1 MAEQIGVVKTIIG
14 TATATGADGTVRNLQ
29 VGDRVF
35 ADELIS
41 TGPGGAIEV
50 ELADG
55 SVMDLGRNSQ
65 IVLDEAVYNVDSAEV
80 NQADQ
85 AADVDAI
92 QAAILAGADPTEITD
107 ATAAGAGAGGEGNEG
122 HEPVFVDYLAP
133 EVTPDAGF
141 ETTGISVEFN
151 DFEEELLGIEDPL
164 PTISI
169 NDTHECEPFEQEY
182 FYSDEIQA
190 KEGFVLF
197 QPDPNN
203 HDDGI
208 AVFTITLS
216 EPSDQDVTVN
226 FETADGTAIAG
237 GDGLVGEDDYGQTSG
252 TVVIPAGETE
262 ANVYVYVF
270 GDLVVEGNE
279 TFLVNLSDP
288 TNATIADG
296 QGVGTI
302 VDKSR
307 VGFNISVTS
316 EDNANDTPSQQA
328 TVTEDDTNDDV
339 ATFTITMDQNLASGV
354 TASVDVSFGGDSD
367 DDDFVS
373 AAIDELQALADAT
386 TGVSFDGTTLSF
398 DSDYDGT
405 PLQFSVQVSPD
416 DDVEGSEDLVAT
428 LSNPQTSAAAATA
441 FIYNDTATV
450 DIVEVDAAV
459 SFNVAVASE
468 TDEAGTQV
476 AGISEENDA
485 DDLGA
490 FTFSIGGDAL
500 AGSNTASVTITAS
513 GSAEDADF
521 ESMTGN
527 DTAEIIAA
535 IKTAA
540 EAAGLTV
547 TGDDGDSLVVT
558 WAAGDSTSFNVDLT
572 AFDDD
577 LTDSPEGLTLTLS
590 APAIDN
596 GPTPTLTNTAA
607 TLDIVDTDAAVSFD
621 INVASE
627 DAANDTATQQA
638 TISEENNSD
647 DLGTFTF
654 SIGGDALAGSNT
666 ASVTITASGSAE
678 DADFE
683 SMTGNDTAEIIAAIK
698 TAAEAAGLTVTGDD
712 GDSLVVTWAAGDS
725 TSFNVDLTAFD
736 DDLTDSPEGL
746 TLTLSAPAID
756 NGPTPT
762 LTNTAATL
770 DIVDTDA
777 AVSFDINVASED
789 AANDTATQQATIS
802 EENNSDDLG
811 TFTFSIGGDALA
823 GSNTASVTI
832 TASGSAEDADF
843 ESMTG
848 NDTAEI
854 IAAIKTAAEA
864 AGLTVTGDDGD
875 SLVVT
880 WAAGDSTSFNVD
892 LTAFDDDLTDS
903 PEGLTLTL
911 SAPAIDN
918 GPTPTLT
925 NTAATLDI
933 VDTDAA
939 VSFDINVA
947 SEDAANDTATQQAT
961 ISEENNSDDLGTFT
975 FSIGGDALAGSNTA
989 SVTITASGS
998 AEDADFES
1006 MTGNDTAEIIAA
1018 IKTAA
1023 EAAGLTV
1030 TGDDGDSLVVTWAA
1044 GDSTSFNVD
1053 LTAFDDDLTDS
1064 PEGLTLTLSAPAID
1078 NGPTPTLTNTAATL
1092 DIVDTDAAVSFDI
1105 NVASED
1111 AANDTATQQATISEE
1126 NNSDDLGTFTF
1137 SIGGDALAGSNTASV
1152 TITASGSAEDADFE
1166 SMTGNDTAEIIAAI
1180 KTAAEAAGLTVT
1192 GDDGDSLV
1200 VTWAAGDSTSFNVD
1214 LTAFDDDLT
1223 DSPEGLTL
1231 TLSAPAIDN
1240 GPTPTLTNTAA
1251 TLDIV
1256 DTDAAVSFDIN
1267 VASEDAANDTATQQA
1282 TISEEN
1288 NSDDLGTFTFSIGG
1302 DALAGSNTASVTITA
1317 SGSAEDADFES
1328 MTGNDT
1334 AEIIAAIKTAAEAA
1348 GLTVTGDDGDSLV
1361 VTWAAG
1367 DSTSFNVD
1375 LTAFDDDLTDS
1386 PEGLTLTLSAPAID
1400 NGPTPTLTNTAA
1412 TLDIVDTDAAV
1423 SFDINVASEDAANDT
1438 ATQQATISEEN
1449 NSDDLGTFTFSIGG
1463 DALAG
1468 SNTASVTITASGSA
1482 EDADFESMTGNDT
1495 AEIIAAIKT
1504 AAEAAGLTVTGDD
1517 GDSLVVTWA
1526 AGDSTSF
1533 NVDLTAFDDDLTD
1546 SPEGLTLT
1554 LSAPAI
1560 DNGPTPTL
1568 TNTAATLD
1576 IVDTDAAV
1584 SFDINVASE
1593 DAANDTATQQATISE
1608 ENNSDDLGTFTFSIG
1623 GDALAGSNTASVTI
1637 TASGSAED
1645 ADFESMTGNDTAEII
1660 AAIKTAAEAA
1670 GLTVTGDDGDS
1681 LVVTWAAGD
1690 TTSFDVDLTAFNDAL
1705 TDSPEALTLT
1715 LSAPAI
1721 DNGPTPTLTN
1731 TAATLN
1737 IVDIDQAVTFA
1748 LTVVSEDAADDT
1760 PMQQATITEEND
1772 ADDLA
1777 TFTITLGGVPL
1788 NAGNTASVNIAFTG
1802 STADADFVTAA
1813 LTSLQTVADA
1823 TTGVSLTGNT
1833 LTFDSTFVGTTLN
1846 FSVEAFDDGDDEGPE
1861 DLIATLS
1868 TATIDEG
1875 SASITGGKD
1884 VATVDLLD
1892 NDADFP
1898 AGLAYSI
1905 AGGGGTGAFLYG
1917 LDLATG
1923 ATFQIGAVVVDGNDK
1938 AQFSSLTLNPDDGF
1952 LYGLADQGN
1961 LNGFAR
1967 VNPATGE
1974 AQLLFSNSLFNT
1986 STSGMSFDVNGD
1998 LYIGIDDEIYLV
2010 DAADVD
2016 ENMVFTDLSLVA
2028 SFNNGGV
2035 AIDSMAFDGVDTIF
2049 FVSGSQ
2055 VYTMTVSGGTGQTAT
2070 ALPNPVGDTIDGLS
2084 FDENGTLWGA
2094 DNLGTIYSIDTTTGI
2109 GTLVATISNSDVT
2122 NSGIHSLAISQ
2133 LLPGTYV
2140 TIAEDGESHTEFY
2153 PFDAVLQSDS
2163 FNSAQIEG
2171 LLGGSASVD
2180 SAINIDITGRTI
2192 SVTQTDTSDPVD
2204 SVAVRV
2210 DASADITVDGFDQ
2223 TDVFTRDG
2231 DPSNVIITNAE
2242 GGTIQTGEAADT
2254 VDITA
2259 ATPGG
2264 VVPTG
2269 ETFTVDTDG
2278 GDDIIT
2284 LHDLVDSSY
2293 IINAGE
2299 ALDGDGNL
2307 AQDAIDVDTVVI
2319 DGSIDLGSGPLDLSN
2334 VEIVDITGTG
2344 DNTLT
2349 LSAADVLDAS
2359 DDTNTLIVQGD
2370 SGDALDSS
2378 DAWAANGTAQG
2389 VDGVTYDVY
2398 ESGLATILV
2407 DSSAV
2412 DVSGLS

>member
-1 MAEQIGVVKTIIG
+1 M
-14 TATATGADGTVRNLQ
+14 
-29 VGDRVF
+29 
-35 ADELIS
+35 
-41 TGPGGAIEV
+41 
-50 ELADG
+50 
-55 SVMDLGRNSQ
+55 
-65 IVLDEAVYNVDSAEV
+65 
-80 NQADQ
+80 
-85 AADVDAI
+85 
-92 QAAILAGADPTEITD
+92 
-107 ATAAGAGAGGEGNEG
+107 
-122 HEPVFVDYLAP
+122 
-133 EVTPDAGF
+133 
-141 ETTGISVEFN
+141 
-151 DFEEELLGIEDPL
+151 
-164 PTISI
+164 
-169 NDTHECEPFEQEY
+169 
-182 FYSDEIQA
+182 
-190 KEGFVLF
+190 
-197 QPDPNN
+197 
-203 HDDGI
+203 
-208 AVFTITLS
+208 
-216 EPSDQDVTVN
+216 
-226 FETADGTAIAG
+226 
-237 GDGLVGEDDYGQTSG
+237 
-252 TVVIPAGETE
+252 
-262 ANVYVYVF
+262 
-270 GDLVVEGNE
+270 
-279 TFLVNLSDP
+279 
-288 TNATIADG
+288 
-296 QGVGTI
+296 
-302 VDKSR
+302 
-307 VGFNISVTS
+307 
-316 EDNANDTPSQQA
+316 
-328 TVTEDDTNDDV
+328 
-339 ATFTITMDQNLASGV
+339 
-354 TASVDVSFGGDSD
+354 
-367 DDDFVS
+367 
-373 AAIDELQALADAT
+373 
-386 TGVSFDGTTLSF
+386 
-398 DSDYDGT
+398 
-405 PLQFSVQVSPD
+405 
-416 DDVEGSEDLVAT
+416 
-428 LSNPQTSAAAATA
+428 
-441 FIYNDTATV
+441 
-450 DIVEVDAAV
+450 
-459 SFNVAVASE
+459 
-468 TDEAGTQV
+468 
-476 AGISEENDA
+476 
-485 DDLGA
+485 
-490 FTFSIGGDAL
+490 
-500 AGSNTASVTITAS
+500 TITAS

-558 WAAGDSTSFNVDLT
+558 WAAGDS
-572 AFDDD
+572 
-577 LTDSPEGLTLTLS
+577 
-590 APAIDN
+590 
-596 GPTPTLTNTAA
+596 
-607 TLDIVDTDAAVSFD
+607 
-621 INVASE
+621 
-627 DAANDTATQQA
+627 
-638 TISEENNSD
+638 
-647 DLGTFTF
+647 
-654 SIGGDALAGSNT
+654 
-666 ASVTITASGSAE
+666 
-678 DADFE
+678 
-683 SMTGNDTAEIIAAIK
+683 
-698 TAAEAAGLTVTGDD
+698 
-712 GDSLVVTWAAGDS
+712 
-725 TSFNVDLTAFD
+725 
-736 DDLTDSPEGL
+736 
-746 TLTLSAPAID
+746 
-756 NGPTPT
+756 
-762 LTNTAATL
+762 
-770 DIVDTDA
+770 
-777 AVSFDINVASED
+777 
-789 AANDTATQQATIS
+789 
-802 EENNSDDLG
+802 
-811 TFTFSIGGDALA
+811 
-823 GSNTASVTI
+823 
-832 TASGSAEDADF
+832 
-843 ESMTG
+843 
-848 NDTAEI
+848 
-854 IAAIKTAAEA
+854 
-864 AGLTVTGDDGD
+864 
-875 SLVVT
+875 
-880 WAAGDSTSFNVD
+880 
-892 LTAFDDDLTDS
+892 
-903 PEGLTLTL
+903 
-911 SAPAIDN
+911 
-918 GPTPTLT
+918 
-925 NTAATLDI
+925 
-933 VDTDAA
+933 
-939 VSFDINVA
+939 
-947 SEDAANDTATQQAT
+947 
-961 ISEENNSDDLGTFT
+961 
-975 FSIGGDALAGSNTA
+975 
-989 SVTITASGS
+989 
-998 AEDADFES
+998 
-1006 MTGNDTAEIIAA
+1006 
-1018 IKTAA
+1018 
-1023 EAAGLTV
+1023 
-1030 TGDDGDSLVVTWAA
+1030 
-1044 GDSTSFNVD
+1044 
-1053 LTAFDDDLTDS
+1053 
-1064 PEGLTLTLSAPAID
+1064 
-1078 NGPTPTLTNTAATL
+1078 
-1092 DIVDTDAAVSFDI
+1092 
-1105 NVASED
+1105 
-1111 AANDTATQQATISEE
+1111 
-1126 NNSDDLGTFTF
+1126 
-1137 SIGGDALAGSNTASV
+1137 
-1152 TITASGSAEDADFE
+1152 
-1166 SMTGNDTAEIIAAI
+1166 
-1180 KTAAEAAGLTVT
+1180 
-1192 GDDGDSLV
+1192 
-1200 VTWAAGDSTSFNVD
+1200 
-1214 LTAFDDDLT
+1214 
-1223 DSPEGLTL
+1223 
-1231 TLSAPAIDN
+1231 
-1240 GPTPTLTNTAA
+1240 
-1251 TLDIV
+1251 
-1256 DTDAAVSFDIN
+1256 
-1267 VASEDAANDTATQQA
+1267 
-1282 TISEEN
+1282 
-1288 NSDDLGTFTFSIGG
+1288 
-1302 DALAGSNTASVTITA
+1302 
-1317 SGSAEDADFES
+1317 
-1328 MTGNDT
+1328 
-1334 AEIIAAIKTAAEAA
+1334 
-1348 GLTVTGDDGDSLV
+1348 
-1361 VTWAAG
+1361 
-1367 DSTSFNVD
+1367 
-1375 LTAFDDDLTDS
+1375 
-1386 PEGLTLTLSAPAID
+1386 
-1400 NGPTPTLTNTAA
+1400 
-1412 TLDIVDTDAAV
+1412 
-1423 SFDINVASEDAANDT
+1423 
-1438 ATQQATISEEN
+1438 
-1449 NSDDLGTFTFSIGG
+1449 
-1463 DALAG
+1463 
-1468 SNTASVTITASGSA
+1468 
-1482 EDADFESMTGNDT
+1482 
-1495 AEIIAAIKT
+1495 
-1504 AAEAAGLTVTGDD
+1504 
-1517 GDSLVVTWA
+1517 
-1526 AGDSTSF
+1526 
-1533 NVDLTAFDDDLTD
+1533 
-1546 SPEGLTLT
+1546 
-1554 LSAPAI
+1554 
-1560 DNGPTPTL
+1560 
-1568 TNTAATLD
+1568 
-1576 IVDTDAAV
+1576 
-1584 SFDINVASE
+1584 
-1593 DAANDTATQQATISE
+1593 
-1608 ENNSDDLGTFTFSIG
+1608 
-1623 GDALAGSNTASVTI
+1623 
-1637 TASGSAED
+1637 
-1645 ADFESMTGNDTAEII
+1645 
-1660 AAIKTAAEAA
+1660 
-1670 GLTVTGDDGDS
+1670 
-1681 LVVTWAAGD
+1681 
-1690 TTSFDVDLTAFNDAL
+1690 TSFDVDLTAFNDAL

>member
-1 MAEQIGVVKTIIG
+1 M
-14 TATATGADGTVRNLQ
+14 
-29 VGDRVF
+29 
-35 ADELIS
+35 
-41 TGPGGAIEV
+41 
-50 ELADG
+50 
-55 SVMDLGRNSQ
+55 
-65 IVLDEAVYNVDSAEV
+65 
-80 NQADQ
+80 
-85 AADVDAI
+85 
-92 QAAILAGADPTEITD
+92 
-107 ATAAGAGAGGEGNEG
+107 
-122 HEPVFVDYLAP
+122 
-133 EVTPDAGF
+133 
-141 ETTGISVEFN
+141 
-151 DFEEELLGIEDPL
+151 
-164 PTISI
+164 
-169 NDTHECEPFEQEY
+169 
-182 FYSDEIQA
+182 
-190 KEGFVLF
+190 
-197 QPDPNN
+197 
-203 HDDGI
+203 
-208 AVFTITLS
+208 
-216 EPSDQDVTVN
+216 
-226 FETADGTAIAG
+226 
-237 GDGLVGEDDYGQTSG
+237 
-252 TVVIPAGETE
+252 
-262 ANVYVYVF
+262 
-270 GDLVVEGNE
+270 
-279 TFLVNLSDP
+279 
-288 TNATIADG
+288 
-296 QGVGTI
+296 
-302 VDKSR
+302 
-307 VGFNISVTS
+307 
-316 EDNANDTPSQQA
+316 
-328 TVTEDDTNDDV
+328 
-339 ATFTITMDQNLASGV
+339 
-354 TASVDVSFGGDSD
+354 
-367 DDDFVS
+367 
-373 AAIDELQALADAT
+373 
-386 TGVSFDGTTLSF
+386 
-398 DSDYDGT
+398 
-405 PLQFSVQVSPD
+405 
-416 DDVEGSEDLVAT
+416 
-428 LSNPQTSAAAATA
+428 
-441 FIYNDTATV
+441 
-450 DIVEVDAAV
+450 
-459 SFNVAVASE
+459 
-468 TDEAGTQV
+468 
-476 AGISEENDA
+476 
-485 DDLGA
+485 
-490 FTFSIGGDAL
+490 
-500 AGSNTASVTITAS
+500 
-513 GSAEDADF
+513 
-521 ESMTGN
+521 
-527 DTAEIIAA
+527 
-535 IKTAA
+535 
-540 EAAGLTV
+540 
-547 TGDDGDSLVVT
+547 
-558 WAAGDSTSFNVDLT
+558 
-572 AFDDD
+572 
-577 LTDSPEGLTLTLS
+577 
-590 APAIDN
+590 
-596 GPTPTLTNTAA
+596 
-607 TLDIVDTDAAVSFD
+607 
-621 INVASE
+621 
-627 DAANDTATQQA
+627 
-638 TISEENNSD
+638 
-647 DLGTFTF
+647 
-654 SIGGDALAGSNT
+654 
-666 ASVTITASGSAE
+666 
-678 DADFE
+678 
-683 SMTGNDTAEIIAAIK
+683 
-698 TAAEAAGLTVTGDD
+698 
-712 GDSLVVTWAAGDS
+712 
-725 TSFNVDLTAFD
+725 
-736 DDLTDSPEGL
+736 
-746 TLTLSAPAID
+746 
-756 NGPTPT
+756 
-762 LTNTAATL
+762 
-770 DIVDTDA
+770 
-777 AVSFDINVASED
+777 
-789 AANDTATQQATIS
+789 
-802 EENNSDDLG
+802 
-811 TFTFSIGGDALA
+811 
-823 GSNTASVTI
+823 
-832 TASGSAEDADF
+832 
-843 ESMTG
+843 
-848 NDTAEI
+848 
-854 IAAIKTAAEA
+854 
-864 AGLTVTGDDGD
+864 
-875 SLVVT
+875 
-880 WAAGDSTSFNVD
+880 
-892 LTAFDDDLTDS
+892 
-903 PEGLTLTL
+903 
-911 SAPAIDN
+911 
-918 GPTPTLT
+918 
-925 NTAATLDI
+925 
-933 VDTDAA
+933 
-939 VSFDINVA
+939 
-947 SEDAANDTATQQAT
+947 
-961 ISEENNSDDLGTFT
+961 
-975 FSIGGDALAGSNTA
+975 
-989 SVTITASGS
+989 
-998 AEDADFES
+998 
-1006 MTGNDTAEIIAA
+1006 
-1018 IKTAA
+1018 
-1023 EAAGLTV
+1023 
-1030 TGDDGDSLVVTWAA
+1030 
-1044 GDSTSFNVD
+1044 
-1053 LTAFDDDLTDS
+1053 
-1064 PEGLTLTLSAPAID
+1064 
-1078 NGPTPTLTNTAATL
+1078 
-1092 DIVDTDAAVSFDI
+1092 
-1105 NVASED
+1105 
-1111 AANDTATQQATISEE
+1111 
-1126 NNSDDLGTFTF
+1126 
-1137 SIGGDALAGSNTASV
+1137 
-1152 TITASGSAEDADFE
+1152 
-1166 SMTGNDTAEIIAAI
+1166 
-1180 KTAAEAAGLTVT
+1180 
-1192 GDDGDSLV
+1192 
-1200 VTWAAGDSTSFNVD
+1200 
-1214 LTAFDDDLT
+1214 
-1223 DSPEGLTL
+1223 
-1231 TLSAPAIDN
+1231 
-1240 GPTPTLTNTAA
+1240 
-1251 TLDIV
+1251 
-1256 DTDAAVSFDIN
+1256 
-1267 VASEDAANDTATQQA
+1267 
-1282 TISEEN
+1282 
-1288 NSDDLGTFTFSIGG
+1288 
-1302 DALAGSNTASVTITA
+1302 
-1317 SGSAEDADFES
+1317 
-1328 MTGNDT
+1328 
-1334 AEIIAAIKTAAEAA
+1334 
-1348 GLTVTGDDGDSLV
+1348 
-1361 VTWAAG
+1361 
-1367 DSTSFNVD
+1367 
-1375 LTAFDDDLTDS
+1375 
-1386 PEGLTLTLSAPAID
+1386 
-1400 NGPTPTLTNTAA
+1400 
-1412 TLDIVDTDAAV
+1412 
-1423 SFDINVASEDAANDT
+1423 
-1438 ATQQATISEEN
+1438 
-1449 NSDDLGTFTFSIGG
+1449 
-1463 DALAG
+1463 
-1468 SNTASVTITASGSA
+1468 
-1482 EDADFESMTGNDT
+1482 
-1495 AEIIAAIKT
+1495 
-1504 AAEAAGLTVTGDD
+1504 TGDD

>member
-843 ESMTG
+843 EGMAG

-854 IAAIKTAAEA
+854 IAAIKAAAEA
-864 AGLTVTGDDGD
+864 G
-875 SLVVT
+875 
-880 WAAGDSTSFNVD
+880 W
-892 LTAFDDDLTDS
+892 
-903 PEGLTLTL
+903 
-911 SAPAIDN
+911 
-918 GPTPTLT
+918 
-925 NTAATLDI
+925 
-933 VDTDAA
+933 
-939 VSFDINVA
+939 
-947 SEDAANDTATQQAT
+947 
-961 ISEENNSDDLGTFT
+961 
-975 FSIGGDALAGSNTA
+975 
-989 SVTITASGS
+989 
-998 AEDADFES
+998 
-1006 MTGNDTAEIIAA
+1006 
-1018 IKTAA
+1018 
-1023 EAAGLTV
+1023 
-1030 TGDDGDSLVVTWAA
+1030 
-1044 GDSTSFNVD
+1044 
-1053 LTAFDDDLTDS
+1053 
-1064 PEGLTLTLSAPAID
+1064 
-1078 NGPTPTLTNTAATL
+1078 
-1092 DIVDTDAAVSFDI
+1092 
-1105 NVASED
+1105 
-1111 AANDTATQQATISEE
+1111 
-1126 NNSDDLGTFTF
+1126 
-1137 SIGGDALAGSNTASV
+1137 
-1152 TITASGSAEDADFE
+1152 
-1166 SMTGNDTAEIIAAI
+1166 
-1180 KTAAEAAGLTVT
+1180 
-1192 GDDGDSLV
+1192 
-1200 VTWAAGDSTSFNVD
+1200 
-1214 LTAFDDDLT
+1214 
-1223 DSPEGLTL
+1223 
-1231 TLSAPAIDN
+1231 
-1240 GPTPTLTNTAA
+1240 
-1251 TLDIV
+1251 
-1256 DTDAAVSFDIN
+1256 
-1267 VASEDAANDTATQQA
+1267 
-1282 TISEEN
+1282 
-1288 NSDDLGTFTFSIGG
+1288 
-1302 DALAGSNTASVTITA
+1302 
-1317 SGSAEDADFES
+1317 
-1328 MTGNDT
+1328 
-1334 AEIIAAIKTAAEAA
+1334 
-1348 GLTVTGDDGDSLV
+1348 
-1361 VTWAAG
+1361 
-1367 DSTSFNVD
+1367 
-1375 LTAFDDDLTDS
+1375 
-1386 PEGLTLTLSAPAID
+1386 
-1400 NGPTPTLTNTAA
+1400 
-1412 TLDIVDTDAAV
+1412 
-1423 SFDINVASEDAANDT
+1423 
-1438 ATQQATISEEN
+1438 
-1449 NSDDLGTFTFSIGG
+1449 
-1463 DALAG
+1463 
-1468 SNTASVTITASGSA
+1468 
-1482 EDADFESMTGNDT
+1482 
-1495 AEIIAAIKT
+1495 
-1504 AAEAAGLTVTGDD
+1504 
-1517 GDSLVVTWA
+1517 
-1526 AGDSTSF
+1526 
-1533 NVDLTAFDDDLTD
+1533 
-1546 SPEGLTLT
+1546 
-1554 LSAPAI
+1554 
-1560 DNGPTPTL
+1560 
-1568 TNTAATLD
+1568 
-1576 IVDTDAAV
+1576 
-1584 SFDINVASE
+1584 
-1593 DAANDTATQQATISE
+1593 
-1608 ENNSDDLGTFTFSIG
+1608 
-1623 GDALAGSNTASVTI
+1623 
-1637 TASGSAED
+1637 
-1645 ADFESMTGNDTAEII
+1645 
-1660 AAIKTAAEAA
+1660 
-1670 GLTVTGDDGDS
+1670 
-1681 LVVTWAAGD
+1681 
-1690 TTSFDVDLTAFNDAL
+1690 
-1705 TDSPEALTLT
+1705 
-1715 LSAPAI
+1715 
-1721 DNGPTPTLTN
+1721 
-1731 TAATLN
+1731 LN
-1737 IVDIDQAVTFA
+1737 
-1748 LTVVSEDAADDT
+1748 
-1760 PMQQATITEEND
+1760 
-1772 ADDLA
+1772 
-1777 TFTITLGGVPL
+1777 
-1788 NAGNTASVNIAFTG
+1788 
-1802 STADADFVTAA
+1802 
-1813 LTSLQTVADA
+1813 
-1823 TTGVSLTGNT
+1823 
-1833 LTFDSTFVGTTLN
+1833 
-1846 FSVEAFDDGDDEGPE
+1846 
-1861 DLIATLS
+1861 
-1868 TATIDEG
+1868 
-1875 SASITGGKD
+1875 
-1884 VATVDLLD
+1884 
-1892 NDADFP
+1892 
-1898 AGLAYSI
+1898 
-1905 AGGGGTGAFLYG
+1905 
-1917 LDLATG
+1917 
-1923 ATFQIGAVVVDGNDK
+1923 
-1938 AQFSSLTLNPDDGF
+1938 
-1952 LYGLADQGN
+1952 
-1961 LNGFAR
+1961 
-1967 VNPATGE
+1967 
-1974 AQLLFSNSLFNT
+1974 
-1986 STSGMSFDVNGD
+1986 
-1998 LYIGIDDEIYLV
+1998 
-2010 DAADVD
+2010 
-2016 ENMVFTDLSLVA
+2016 
-2028 SFNNGGV
+2028 
-2035 AIDSMAFDGVDTIF
+2035 
-2049 FVSGSQ
+2049 
-2055 VYTMTVSGGTGQTAT
+2055 
-2070 ALPNPVGDTIDGLS
+2070 
-2084 FDENGTLWGA
+2084 
-2094 DNLGTIYSIDTTTGI
+2094 
-2109 GTLVATISNSDVT
+2109 
-2122 NSGIHSLAISQ
+2122 
-2133 LLPGTYV
+2133 
-2140 TIAEDGESHTEFY
+2140 
-2153 PFDAVLQSDS
+2153 
-2163 FNSAQIEG
+2163 
-2171 LLGGSASVD
+2171 
-2180 SAINIDITGRTI
+2180 
-2192 SVTQTDTSDPVD
+2192 
-2204 SVAVRV
+2204 
-2210 DASADITVDGFDQ
+2210 
-2223 TDVFTRDG
+2223 RDR
-2231 DPSNVIITNAE
+2231 
-2242 GGTIQTGEAADT
+2242 
-2254 VDITA
+2254 
-2259 ATPGG
+2259 
-2264 VVPTG
+2264 
-2269 ETFTVDTDG
+2269 
-2278 GDDIIT
+2278 
-2284 LHDLVDSSY
+2284 
-2293 IINAGE
+2293 
-2299 ALDGDGNL
+2299 
-2307 AQDAIDVDTVVI
+2307 
-2319 DGSIDLGSGPLDLSN
+2319 
-2334 VEIVDITGTG
+2334 
-2344 DNTLT
+2344 
-2349 LSAADVLDAS
+2349 
-2359 DDTNTLIVQGD
+2359 
-2370 SGDALDSS
+2370 
-2378 DAWAANGTAQG
+2378 
-2389 VDGVTYDVY
+2389 
-2398 ESGLATILV
+2398 
-2407 DSSAV
+2407 
-2412 DVSGLS
+2412 